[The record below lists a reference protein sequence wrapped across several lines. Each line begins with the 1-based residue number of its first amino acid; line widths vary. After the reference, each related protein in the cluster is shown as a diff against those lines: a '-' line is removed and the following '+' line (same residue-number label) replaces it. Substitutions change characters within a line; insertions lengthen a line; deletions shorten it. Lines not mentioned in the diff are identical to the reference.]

1 MSSTFDQI
9 DLDHPHRSGRRQSWD
24 DLDDDVRRYVLD
36 VADTT
41 EAHLESA
48 GFVGSYLHGSL
59 ALGSYYRPKSDIDLL
74 FVVEQIIPKGRR
86 LELWNELASLS
97 DRRPTTGDIEVSVL
111 VRSTA
116 AQSEPPFRY
125 EVHCSESLRST
136 PDSRVP
142 PRWGL
147 GGRDPDLAAHLTVVA
162 SRGVTVS
169 GAPAAEVFA
178 PIPEKVYRSAVEEDV
193 DWILEETHIL
203 QSPFYGVL
211 NLCRWLMQGETG
223 WSQPVSKEEAGVW
236 ALEHT
241 PPRVHQIVAQA
252 LACYRSPEDVPPE
265 QRKTD
270 GHSWNTVQLL
280 EFRDHMRAL
289 R

>member
-9 DLDHPHRSGRRQSWD
+9 DLDHPHRSGRKQAWY
-24 DLDDDVRRYVLD
+24 DLDDDLRRYVLV

-41 EAHLESA
+41 RAHLESA

-74 FVVEQIIPKGRR
+74 FVVERNLPKGRR
-86 LELWNELASLS
+86 VELWNEIASLS

-111 VRSTA
+111 LRSTA
-116 AQSEPPFRY
+116 EQSGSPFRY
-125 EVHCSESLRST
+125 EVHYSESMRST
-136 PDSRVP
+136 PGSRVP
-142 PRWGL
+142 HGLSL
-147 GGRDPDLAAHLTVVA
+147 GGNDPDLAAHLTVAA
-162 SRGVTVS
+162 SHGVTVS
-169 GAPAAEVFA
+169 GEPAAEVFA
-178 PIPEKVYRSAVEEDV
+178 SIPEKVYRSAMTEDV
-193 DWILEETHIL
+193 GWILEGNHIL
-203 QSPFYGVL
+203 ESPFYGVL
-211 NLCRWLMQGETG
+211 NLCRWLMQEEQG
-223 WSQPVSKEEAGVW
+223 WSQPVGKDVAGVW

-252 LACYRSPEDVPPE
+252 LACYRSPEEVPPE

-280 EFRDHMRAL
+280 EFRDHVKAL